1 MQRSGVG
8 QRYFEFMDNWGT
20 LGLYERF
27 EQVIAL
33 LMTWLVAIIIVVAAW
48 ELTKEIVLL
57 VSHGLLDP
65 LDYGAFQLIFGE
77 IMIVLIALEFKHSI
91 IRVVAQRHSI
101 IQVQTVLLIALLAVS
116 RKFIILDAEMSPA
129 HIIALA
135 SVVVALGVAY
145 WLIRD
150 REVRRAALSVNASQ

>member
-1 MQRSGVG
+1 
-8 QRYFEFMDNWGT
+8 
-20 LGLYERF
+20 
-27 EQVIAL
+27 
-33 LMTWLVAIIIVVAAW
+33 VAAW
-48 ELTKEIVLL
+48 ELTKEIVVL

-101 IQVQTVLLIALLAVS
+101 IQVKTVLLIALLAVS
-116 RKFIILDAEMSPA
+116 RKFIILDAEMSPE
-129 HIIALA
+129 HIMALA

-150 REVRRAALSVNASQ
+150 REVRGAALSVNASQ